1 MKNVRC
7 PWSRVLG
14 RLLPWLTR
22 AHALLN
28 DGSHMPAALLATSR
42 WVFLALL
49 VLAPWAYGCTEAWAI
64 RWLNAGMALVLLLWV
79 DACLL
84 GGAWPAVHR
93 AAVICVA
100 LLLAQGWW
108 MALHPH
114 FAFDGEAHVFRPIT
128 AWLGWAPGSVDGALS
143 HAAMLRFT
151 GLLGMVL
158 FVADLAASSLW
169 RRRLWWTVAGTGVSI
184 VLLGLVQ
191 RVGAAPMIFWE
202 DRQTQASFFA
212 TYYYA
217 GNAGAF
223 LNLVLTP
230 LAGLALLA
238 VRNPDA
244 HVPRAIWIPGWLLCL
259 AGLFVNTSRTAQAI
273 AIALTAVFALSQA
286 RVFLGSTELPRRSV
300 CAIYLA
306 AILAA
311 VAALV
316 VFSGWERTASKWG
329 VTQSQLNADNPR
341 WQALQ
346 AATRILPD
354 AGVFGLG
361 PGTFGAAFP
370 HYTGP
375 MGDAIAGIWR
385 YAHNDYLQ
393 TAIEWGVCG
402 ALVWAVLFFGGLARC
417 FACCQQMATSKPRVK
432 TRDRLVYFCAGLSL
446 AGVAIHAL
454 VDFPLQIASLQLYAA
469 TFLGLGWTASKP
481 REAAPRAHSVAV
493 ESATV

>member
-1 MKNVRC
+1 M
-7 PWSRVLG
+7 
-14 RLLPWLTR
+14 LP
-22 AHALLN
+22 
-28 DGSHMPAALLATSR
+28 ALLAIPR
-42 WVFLALL
+42 WLFLALL

-64 RWLNAGMALVLLLWV
+64 RWLNAGMALVLVLWV
-79 DACLL
+79 DGCVLR
-84 GGAWPAVHR
+84 GVWPAAHR
-93 AAVICVA
+93 GAAVCVG
-100 LLLAQGWW
+100 LLLVQGWW
-108 MALHPH
+108 MALNPH
-114 FAFDGEAHVFRPIT
+114 FALDAEAHVFQPI
-128 AWLGWAPGSVDGALS
+128 AARLGWAPGAVDGALS
-143 HAAMLRFT
+143 HTAMLRVT

-158 FVADLAASSLW
+158 FTADLAASALW
-169 RRRLWWTVAGTGVSI
+169 RRRLWWTIAGTGVSI

-202 DRQTQASFFA
+202 ARETQASFFA

-230 LAGLALLA
+230 VAGLALLA

-244 HVPRAIWIPGWLLCL
+244 HVLRAIWIPGWLLCL
-259 AGLFVNTSRTAQAI
+259 AGVFVNTSRTAQAI
-273 AIALTAVFALSQA
+273 ALALTVVFAISQA
-286 RVFLGSTELPRRSV
+286 RVFFGSTDLPRRSV

-316 VFSGWERTASKWG
+316 VFSGWERTASKWT

-346 AATRILPD
+346 AAAHILPD
-354 AGVFGLG
+354 SGAFGLG
-361 PGTFGAAFP
+361 PGTFAAAFP

-375 MGDAIAGIWR
+375 LGDAIAGIWR

-402 ALVWAVLFFGGLARC
+402 ALVWAALFFGGMARC
-417 FACCQQMATSKPRVK
+417 FACCRDLAARKPRVR
-432 TRDRLVYFCAGLSL
+432 TRERLVYFCAGLSL
-446 AGVAIHAL
+446 IGVAIHAL
-454 VDFPLQIASLQLYAA
+454 VDFPLQIASLQLYVA
-469 TFLGLGWTASKP
+469 TFLGLGWSSMVARVPLVPGGTRVTQGTEATA
-481 REAAPRAHSVAV
+481 AH
-493 ESATV
+493 